1 MAIVQPVEISSRR
14 LMKVPSREL
23 PRKKGVNFYVKKNYL
38 FFSRYTKDSDPI
50 ERRQNYWFHQNLK
63 LNILEIFLS
72 LSFFKLLLLLFLHF
86 LHQLKVEVT
95 KRYLKESMNY

>member
-1 MAIVQPVEISSRR
+1 MPIVQPVEISSRR

-50 ERRQNYWFHQNLK
+50 ERSQNQ
-63 LNILEIFLS
+63 
-72 LSFFKLLLLLFLHF
+72 
-86 LHQLKVEVT
+86 
-95 KRYLKESMNY
+95 

>member
-23 PRKKGVNFYVKKNYL
+23 PRKKGVNFYVKKKNYL

-50 ERRQNYWFHQNLK
+50 ERRQNH
-63 LNILEIFLS
+63 
-72 LSFFKLLLLLFLHF
+72 
-86 LHQLKVEVT
+86 
-95 KRYLKESMNY
+95 